1 MTRPL
6 RVTQEEEDSPLSY
19 KYISISLP
27 TDLVER
33 IDADAKA
40 DSRKRSNFIRLLI
53 TEAYAARD
61 EDENPAV
68 RKAKQIL
75 RRR

>member
-6 RVTQEEEDSPLSY
+6 RATEEEDSPFKFTY
-19 KYISISLP
+19 VSISVP
-27 TDLVER
+27 TELLER

-40 DSRKRSNFIRLLI
+40 DSRKRSNFIVLLLK
-53 TEAYAARD
+53 EAYAARD
-61 EDENPAV
+61 EDLNPAV
-68 RKAKQIL
+68 RKAKQVL